1 MRTMTKMVMVLA
13 IVGSG
18 VSILSAG
25 EMDGKQLFTN
35 KCAVCHNLSQPADE
49 SKVVAP
55 PARGVMFHM
64 TEALG
69 SQEKVKAH
77 IKDFVLEPSKEKAIC
92 KSVRRFGV
100 MPSQKG
106 VVSKEELSVIADWMV
121 EHLAMGK
128 SEHQKMER
136 KHQGHGKGMHR
147 GMGQGHGM
155 HRGHGMG
162 QAKGNAHTHR

>member
-1 MRTMTKMVMVLA
+1 MKTTTKIALVLA
-13 IVGSG
+13 IAGSS
-18 VSILSAG
+18 VSTLSAA

-64 TEALG
+64 AEAFG
-69 SQEKVKAH
+69 SKEKIKAH

-92 KSVRRFGV
+92 KSVKRFGV

-106 VVSKEELSVIADWMV
+106 VVNKKELSVIADWMV
-121 EHLAMGK
+121 EHLNMNKG
-128 SEHQKMER
+128 EHEKME
-136 KHQGHGKGMHR
+136 KEHHGKG
-147 GMGQGHGM
+147 
-155 HRGHGMG
+155 
-162 QAKGNAHTHR
+162 KGAH